1 MSGAADD
8 AELPAELAELSRRL
22 DLIAFEPRASL
33 EAEIAGRVRR
43 REPLKSGPTR
53 RPLAHW
59 GAIAAG
65 VLAVAGGTA
74 LVARRLVPATV
85 TVDRC
90 CFDLDGGGDADDGV
104 VARVGDDNVVRWLS
118 IYEDIDRSRALS
130 RADIVRYSRDGRPM
144 LPEGRSAGLSLHGH
158 CCLDLDGGGLAD
170 DGVVVAGLAP
180 DRIVAASVYER
191 ER

>member
-1 MSGAADD
+1 MTGAADD
-8 AELPAELAELSRRL
+8 AGMPPGLDELARRL
-22 DLIAFEPRASL
+22 DAIAFEPRASL
-33 EAEIAGRVRR
+33 EAEIAGRMRR
-43 REPLKSGPTR
+43 REPLKGGPAR
-53 RPLAHW
+53 RPLAHR

-65 VLAVAGGTA
+65 VLAIALGTA
-74 LVARRLVPATV
+74 MAARRLAPATV

-104 VARVGDDNVVRWLS
+104 VARVGRDNVVRWLS
-118 IYEDIDRSRALS
+118 IYEDADRSGALS
-130 RADIVRYSRDGRPM
+130 RDDIVRYSRDGRPM
-144 LPEGRSAGLSLHGH
+144 LREGQPAGLSLHGH

-170 DGVVVAGLAP
+170 DGVVVVGLAP